1 MYIGR
6 YLCKAYFRGEIKPS
20 ACYEKGSGEW
30 FLSRC
35 VERVLEKDN
44 TNCRILMIGD
54 AAGLTTSSRRGLL
67 GGGAEI
73 GTFKGENAQVV
84 DLFFSGGSG
93 SCGGVGADG
102 CGVGSGETARSIDG
116 GTLTTREVI
125 LYEKVEKE
133 FEYMVRHL

>member
-35 VERVLEKDN
+35 VERVLERDN
-44 TNCRILMIGD
+44 TNCRTLMIGD

-73 GTFKGENAQVV
+73 GTFKDENAQAV
-84 DLFFSGGSG
+84 DLFFAGGG
-93 SCGGVGADG
+93 DGAGGDVDEG
-102 CGVGSGETARSIDG
+102 RSIDG
-116 GTLTTREVI
+116 GPLSTREVI

-133 FEYMVRHL
+133 FEYMIRHL

>member
-35 VERVLEKDN
+35 VERVLERDN

-84 DLFFSGGSG
+84 DLFFGGSG
-93 SCGGVGADG
+93 SGDGVSVDGDGG
-102 CGVGSGETARSIDG
+102 EERSIDG
-116 GTLTTREVI
+116 GTLATREVI

>member
-73 GTFKGENAQVV
+73 GTFKGENAQAV
-84 DLFFSGGSG
+84 DLFFGG
-93 SCGGVGADG
+93 DG
-102 CGVGSGETARSIDG
+102 EDEETARSIDG

-133 FEYMVRHL
+133 FEYMVCHL

>member
-35 VERVLEKDN
+35 VERVLERDN
-44 TNCRILMIGD
+44 TNCRTLMIGD

-67 GGGAEI
+67 GGGAET
-73 GTFKGENAQVV
+73 GTFKGENAQAV
-84 DLFFSGGSG
+84 DLFFGGSSGGSDG
-93 SCGGVGADG
+93 DDGG
-102 CGVGSGETARSIDG
+102 GEVVRSIDG
-116 GTLTTREVI
+116 GPLSTREVI

-133 FEYMVRHL
+133 FEYMIRHL

>member
-35 VERVLEKDN
+35 VERVLERDN
-44 TNCRILMIGD
+44 TNCRTLMIGD

-73 GTFKGENAQVV
+73 GTFKSENAQAA
-84 DLFFSGGSG
+84 DLFFGGSDGDDGCDAGSGG
-93 SCGGVGADG
+93 
-102 CGVGSGETARSIDG
+102 GEVARSIDG

-133 FEYMVRHL
+133 FEYMIRHL

>member
-35 VERVLEKDN
+35 VERVLERDN
-44 TNCRILMIGD
+44 TNCRTLMIGD

-73 GTFKGENAQVV
+73 GTFKDENAQAV
-84 DLFFSGGSG
+84 DLFFDGGSDG
-93 SCGGVGADG
+93 DDGA
-102 CGVGSGETARSIDG
+102 ASIDG

>member
-35 VERVLEKDN
+35 VERVLERDN

-73 GTFKGENAQVV
+73 GTFKDENVQAV
-84 DLFFSGGSG
+84 DLFFGGSSGGSDG
-93 SCGGVGADG
+93 DDG
-102 CGVGSGETARSIDG
+102 CGAGGEAARSIDG

>member
-35 VERVLEKDN
+35 VERVLERDN

-73 GTFKGENAQVV
+73 GTFKGENAQAV
-84 DLFFSGGSG
+84 DLFFAGGG
-93 SCGGVGADG
+93 DG
-102 CGVGSGETARSIDG
+102 DDASIDG
-116 GTLTTREVI
+116 GALTTREVI

>member
-35 VERVLEKDN
+35 VERVLERDN

-73 GTFKGENAQVV
+73 GTFKGENVQAV
-84 DLFFSGGSG
+84 DLFF
-93 SCGGVGADG
+93 DG
-102 CGVGSGETARSIDG
+102 DGEGEETARSIDG
-116 GTLTTREVI
+116 GILTTREVI

>member
-35 VERVLEKDN
+35 VERVLERDN

-73 GTFKGENAQVV
+73 GTFKGENAQAGV
-84 DLFFSGGSG
+84 LFFAGGGDGVPGDSA
-93 SCGGVGADG
+93 GGDADG
-102 CGVGSGETARSIDG
+102 GGEAARSIDG
-116 GTLTTREVI
+116 GPLSTREVI

>member
-35 VERVLEKDN
+35 VERVLERDN

-73 GTFKGENAQVV
+73 GTFKDENAQAV
-84 DLFFSGGSG
+84 DLFFGGGS
-93 SCGGVGADG
+93 DG
-102 CGVGSGETARSIDG
+102 DDDAASIDG

>member
-35 VERVLEKDN
+35 VERVLERDN

-73 GTFKGENAQVV
+73 GTFKDENAQAV
-84 DLFFSGGSG
+84 DLFFGGGSDG
-93 SCGGVGADG
+93 DDG
-102 CGVGSGETARSIDG
+102 CGAGGETARSIDG

>member
-35 VERVLEKDN
+35 VERVLERDN

-73 GTFKGENAQVV
+73 GTFKGENAQAV
-84 DLFFSGGSG
+84 DLFFAGGG
-93 SCGGVGADG
+93 DGAGGDADG
-102 CGVGSGETARSIDG
+102 GGEVARSIDG
-116 GTLTTREVI
+116 GPLSTREVI

-133 FEYMVRHL
+133 FEYMIRHL

>member
-35 VERVLEKDN
+35 VERVLERDN
-44 TNCRILMIGD
+44 TNCRTLMIGD

-73 GTFKGENAQVV
+73 ATFKGEDAQAV
-84 DLFFSGGSG
+84 DLFFGGGSG
-93 SCGGVGADG
+93 SGDG
-102 CGVGSGETARSIDG
+102 DASIDG
-116 GTLTTREVI
+116 GPLSTREVI

-133 FEYMVRHL
+133 FEYMIRHL

>member
-35 VERVLEKDN
+35 VERVLERDN

-73 GTFKGENAQVV
+73 GTFKGENAQAV
-84 DLFFSGGSG
+84 DLFFAGGG
-93 SCGGVGADG
+93 DGVDTMG
-102 CGVGSGETARSIDG
+102 CSGEERSIDG

>member
-67 GGGAEI
+67 GGGVEI

-84 DLFFSGGSG
+84 DLFFGGGSG
-93 SCGGVGADG
+93 SYGSCGGG
-102 CGVGSGETARSIDG
+102 GVGSGETARSIDG

>member
-35 VERVLEKDN
+35 VERVLERDN
-44 TNCRILMIGD
+44 TNCRTLMIGD

-73 GTFKGENAQVV
+73 GTFKGENAQAV
-84 DLFFSGGSG
+84 DLFFGGGSG
-93 SCGGVGADG
+93 SGGGTDG
-102 CGVGSGETARSIDG
+102 CGAGSDGGERSIDG
-116 GTLTTREVI
+116 GPLSTREVI

-133 FEYMVRHL
+133 FEYMIRHL